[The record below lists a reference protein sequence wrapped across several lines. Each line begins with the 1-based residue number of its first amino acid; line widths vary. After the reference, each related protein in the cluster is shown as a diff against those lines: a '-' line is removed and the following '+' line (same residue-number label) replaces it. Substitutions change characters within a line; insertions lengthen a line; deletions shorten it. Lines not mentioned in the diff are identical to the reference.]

1 MNVGIQP
8 QKKVPKIKRKKYQ
21 SIGYEMI
28 RLFTMV
34 MHKQKEFMGL
44 KIHPE
49 TQQKEKVDLTNT
61 QKINLLQNYNFQFN
75 REQLEKLKNNLT
87 QVHEQK
93 LDRFLEMKKKYRTI
107 EQEALICSYQTTD

>member
-1 MNVGIQP
+1 
-8 QKKVPKIKRKKYQ
+8 
-21 SIGYEMI
+21 MI
-28 RLFTMV
+28 HLFTMV

-75 REQLEKLKNNLT
+75 REQLEKLKNNLS
-87 QVHEQK
+87 QVHDLHDQK

>member
-1 MNVGIQP
+1 
-8 QKKVPKIKRKKYQ
+8 
-21 SIGYEMI
+21 
-28 RLFTMV
+28 
-34 MHKQKEFMGL
+34 MGL

-75 REQLEKLKNNLT
+75 REQLEKLKNNLS
-87 QVHEQK
+87 QVHDLHDQK